1 MIKSLLLL
9 CALSAAIGLPFL
21 LDDYLLS
28 VVILSLYFA
37 YVGQAWNMMMGFA
50 GQLSL
55 GHALYVGLGA
65 YIGAGFFIHFNLSP
79 WISALLSFTVA
90 AMIGACIAWLGFRF
104 AIKGVHFSLL
114 TIAFAECARLIFEHW
129 HYFGATAGLFLPV
142 KTDQMTDVFNLRGDP
157 FLFYYTFLVMV
168 FCLYTF
174 VRKLLKTRFGYFMLA
189 LREDQQAAESLG
201 IPLLR
206 IKIITVALSGG
217 LASLGGL
224 VFAFYQNSLF
234 PEQTFAMARSI
245 EFIMGPIVGGVGT
258 LLGPI
263 VGALLLTPM
272 GEGLSFIV
280 DMMQLH
286 LPGLKHL
293 FYGLAMLLIMLFMPK
308 GLWPFLQNQWEKRSK
323 EKVARV

>member
-1 MIKSLLLL
+1 MMNRLSLL
-9 CALSAAIGLPFL
+9 CALCVSLALPFV
-21 LDDYLLS
+21 LDDYVLS

-65 YIGAGFFIHFNLSP
+65 YIGAGFYVHFHLSP
-79 WISALLSFTVA
+79 WISAILSFAIA

-142 KTDQMTDVFNLRGDP
+142 KTDQTTDLLNLRGSP
-157 FLFYYTFLVMV
+157 ALFYYTFLVMV
-168 FCLYTF
+168 ICLYAF

-201 IPLLR
+201 IPLLK
-206 IKIITVALSGG
+206 IKIITVAISGG

-272 GEGLSFIV
+272 GEGLAYVV
-280 DMMQLH
+280 DMMNLH

-308 GLWPFLQNQWEKRSK
+308 GLWPFLQDKWEQRLK